1 VFQLVEDAVVLYK
14 TLRTGALE
22 MGLPTRGGQANAV
35 VFSPPYCNMISAKDP
50 ALRGFSKDDMRTF
63 TGGNYKAF
71 MHQLV
76 ASAYIMLRRFGWC
89 IVVVKQAV
97 STTKTGQ
104 TIPELVTNVMKAVGF
119 KNVEKHVF
127 QLAKPSAFYEYH
139 KARGHEHEHLAFE
152 YVVAGQKGGKPTEV
166 VENV

>member
-1 VFQLVEDAVVLYK
+1 MFAEKAETLHYSLREKAVEL
-14 TLRTGALE
+14 
-22 MGLPTRGGQANAV
+22 GLPTRGGQANAV

-50 ALRGFSKDDMRTF
+50 TLRGFSKDDMRTF
-63 TGGNYKAF
+63 TGGNYRAF
-71 MHQLV
+71 VHQLV

-89 IVVVKQAV
+89 VVVVKQAV
-97 STTKTGQ
+97 STKTGQ
-104 TIPELVTNVMKAVGF
+104 TTPELVANVMRAVGF

-152 YVVAGQKGGKPTEV
+152 YVVAGQKGGKQPTEV